1 MQNQP
6 SQAALC
12 TAWEDWLWYF
22 LLYNSFQLETV
33 AALVVGS
40 GPEVRKETTIK
51 NRMKKFK
58 SGMAFVFYEWKC
70 RTFWLQQATHTMQEC
85 SSCQALLD
93 MHPDFDRRKTLEELT
108 VLWFVMLKQSHTKDL
123 SDWQPQQTE
132 AKRFVSIL
140 ENEVQ
145 WINYQLFCCCCCVP
159 PDVLKNITGV
169 VISDFQVSLE
179 ALWCKPKFTS
189 CQAEACLVEVSSR

>member
-1 MQNQP
+1 MNLQIKCEKWLKMQTQP
-6 SQAALC
+6 SRAALC

-40 GPEVRKETTIK
+40 GPEVRKEATIK

-58 SGMAFVFYEWKC
+58 SVMAFVFYEWKC
-70 RTFWLQQATHTMQEC
+70 RTFWLQQATHTMQGC

-108 VLWFVMLKQSHTKDL
+108 VLWFVMLKTSLIDSLSRLRQNDL
-123 SDWQPQQTE
+123 
-132 AKRFVSIL
+132 FVFWKMRLSEL
-140 ENEVQ
+140 T
-145 WINYQLFCCCCCVP
+145 INFF
-159 PDVLKNITGV
+159 V
-169 VISDFQVSLE
+169 VVAVNHQMYWKI
-179 ALWCKPKFTS
+179 
-189 CQAEACLVEVSSR
+189 